1 MSYNVDYFNKSHLKC
16 ERFVNKI
23 IGDIYAMVYN
33 TADSDIQMQSGFGK
47 GYINV

>member
-1 MSYNVDYFNKSHLKC
+1 MLITLIDRILSARDLLIKSV
-16 ERFVNKI
+16 ETFM
-23 IGDIYAMVYN
+23 GMVYN